1 MSCNCRHRMQGI
13 LDAQAMKKAQE
24 EAKQRKAAIKAKAP
38 KAQHKTED
46 IIETEALEDKPEDI
60 EIR

>member
-1 MSCNCRHRMQGI
+1 MQGI
-13 LDAQAMKKAQE
+13 LDVQAMKKAQE
-24 EAKQRKAAIKAKAP
+24 EAKQRKVAIKARAP
-38 KAQHKTED
+38 KAQYKTED